1 VFSSAAA
8 RAKLVPMDDETSRP
22 TLPWSVK
29 LIGFV
34 ILAVVAWFVFLWI
47 SAAVRTAFALL
58 GYVVV
63 AVIAYLFGKAVGR
76 ASAEP

>member
-1 VFSSAAA
+1 
-8 RAKLVPMDDETSRP
+8 MDDETSRP
-22 TLPWSVK
+22 TVPLGVK
-29 LIGFV
+29 VIGFV

-58 GYVVV
+58 GYLVV
-63 AVIAYLFGKAVGR
+63 AVIAYFFGKAVGR

>member
-1 VFSSAAA
+1 MED
-8 RAKLVPMDDETSRP
+8 KTSRP

-34 ILAVVAWFVFLWI
+34 ILAVVAWLVFLWI

-58 GYVVV
+58 GYLVV
-63 AVIAYLFGKAVGR
+63 AVIAYFFGKAVGR

>member
-1 VFSSAAA
+1 M
-8 RAKLVPMDDETSRP
+8 LVGMEDETSRP
-22 TLPWSVK
+22 TLPLGVK
-29 LIGFV
+29 VIGFAV
-34 ILAVVAWFVFLWI
+34 LAVVAWFVFLWL

-63 AVIAYLFGKAVGR
+63 AVVAYFFGKAVGR

>member
-1 VFSSAAA
+1 MLDPMNEPAPPKPS
-8 RAKLVPMDDETSRP
+8 VP
-22 TLPWSVK
+22 WGYK
-29 LIGFV
+29 LIGFIV
-34 ILAVVAWFVFLWI
+34 LAVVAWFVFLWI

-63 AVIAYLFGKAVGR
+63 AVIAYFFGKAVGR

>member
-1 VFSSAAA
+1 MLGAVDEPAKPTVPWGV
-8 RAKLVPMDDETSRP
+8 KLV
-22 TLPWSVK
+22 
-29 LIGFV
+29 GFV
-34 ILAVVAWFVFLWI
+34 VLAVVAWFVFLWI

-63 AVIAYLFGKAVGR
+63 AVLAYLFGKAVGR